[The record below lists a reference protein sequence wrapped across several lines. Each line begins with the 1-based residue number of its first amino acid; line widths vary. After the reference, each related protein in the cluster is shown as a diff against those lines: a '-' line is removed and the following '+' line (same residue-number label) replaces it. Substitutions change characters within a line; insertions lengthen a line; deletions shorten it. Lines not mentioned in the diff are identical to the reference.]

1 MLYVVYFFIALFATT
16 LGALAGLGG
25 GIIIKPLLD
34 FLNHYDIKTISVLS
48 SFTVLSMAMVSTIKQ
63 LRAGVKFKG
72 KTSICLAGGA
82 IIGGICGK
90 IIFAWFINRMNNDL
104 VVQSIQ
110 SMMLAALLMLILYMI
125 RCKEGKEAS
134 DEPYVSNKWLIIG
147 MGFILGLISAFLGI
161 GGGPL
166 NVGVLSIFFAM
177 KPKVAAAHSV
187 LIILFS
193 QLSKLV
199 SIGISTGF
207 GMYDLNALYGMIC
220 GGILGGFM
228 GAFFSKKLE
237 NESVKRIFDTMLIFL
252 IILNIYNC
260 FRNLL

>member
-1 MLYVVYFFIALFATT
+1 MYVIYFFIALLATT

-25 GIIIKPLLD
+25 GVIIKPALD

-48 SFTVLSMAMVSTIKQ
+48 SFTVLSMAIVSTIKQ
-63 LRAGVKFKG
+63 LRAGVEFQG
-72 KTSICLAGGA
+72 MTSVRLVVGA
-82 IIGGICGK
+82 IIGGVFGK
-90 IIFAWFINRMNNDL
+90 IIFTWFVNVLGNDL
-104 VVQSIQ
+104 TAKNIQSI
-110 SMMLAALLMLILYMI
+110 MLASLLMLILYMTNH
-125 RCKEGKEAS
+125 KEKFHEL
-134 DEPYVSNKWLIIG
+134 YVSNKWWMISI
-147 MGFILGLISAFLGI
+147 GFILGLVSAFLGI

-177 KPKVAAAHSV
+177 DPKIAAAHSV

-193 QLSKLV
+193 QLSKLI

-207 GMYDLNALYGMIC
+207 SMYDLSALYGMVF
-220 GGILGGFM
+220 GGILGGFV

-237 NESVKRIFDTMLIFL
+237 NESVKRIFNIMLCFL

-260 FRNLL
+260 FRTIV